1 MTVKED
7 EYDGKYVTFKQ
18 LEQSLIEHI
27 ALDALRGDNLYN
39 SKYRG
44 LIHVRLWILKFKVWK
59 YYFVKEFSLNFRL
72 FVIPKGM

>member
-44 LIHVRLWILKFKVWK
+44 LIHVRL
-59 YYFVKEFSLNFRL
+59 
-72 FVIPKGM
+72 